1 MNFILAQVFGGIALI
16 LLCISYFVKKRSVF
30 FIFQTIADIFYALA
44 FLVVGAYV
52 GAFVTFVAVF
62 RTLFLYF
69 SEGQEL
75 KGEFLFLTIFVVL
88 NILISVSYY
97 SSPYDF
103 LPILTSL
110 IFTYSY
116 AIKDMQIMRYVLLVP
131 NSILILYNILSTTY
145 VSAILDFVEVMT
157 IACAIIKFSRENK
170 KHKEIT

>member
-1 MNFILAQVFGGIALI
+1 MEFILAQVFGGIALI

-44 FLVVGAYV
+44 FLIVGAYV
-52 GAFVTFVAVF
+52 GAFVTFISVF
-62 RTLFLYF
+62 RLLFIFF
-69 SEGQEL
+69 SEGKEL
-75 KGEFLFLTIFVVL
+75 KGEFFFLTIFVIL

-103 LPILTSL
+103 LPMLTSS

-116 AIKDMQIMRYVLLVP
+116 AIKNMKVMRYVLLVP
-131 NSILILYNILSTTY
+131 NSILIIYNILSTTY

-170 KHKEIT
+170 LKTKR